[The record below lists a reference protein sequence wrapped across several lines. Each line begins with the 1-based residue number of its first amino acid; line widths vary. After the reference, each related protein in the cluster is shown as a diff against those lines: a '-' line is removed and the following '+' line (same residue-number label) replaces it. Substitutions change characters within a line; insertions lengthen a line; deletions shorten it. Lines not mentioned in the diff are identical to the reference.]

1 MAPIR
6 ADLDSGGG
14 FELVPAGTYPATIVA
29 LKRGT
34 VDSPTSKN
42 KGATKINAQ
51 IKLHQGGS
59 VFQNLTIV
67 PDSIWVL
74 KQLAAAAG
82 YDAEKL
88 SGNKDI
94 GFEDEFDGDV
104 PDDALILDDVIQEII
119 NQDVMVTVSVQ
130 GERTVDGRTYPPS
143 NQVKKVAPYTYQDDQ
158 VRGFV

>member
-1 MAPIR
+1 MNTLWHRFAQTLIQVER
-6 ADLDSGGG
+6 

-67 PDSIWVL
+67 P
-74 KQLAAAAG
+74 
-82 YDAEKL
+82 
-88 SGNKDI
+88 
-94 GFEDEFDGDV
+94 
-104 PDDALILDDVIQEII
+104 
-119 NQDVMVTVSVQ
+119 
-130 GERTVDGRTYPPS
+130 
-143 NQVKKVAPYTYQDDQ
+143 
-158 VRGFV
+158 

>member
-1 MAPIR
+1 M
-6 ADLDSGGG
+6 
-14 FELVPAGTYPATIVA
+14 
-29 LKRGT
+29 LK
-34 VDSPTSKN
+34 
-42 KGATKINAQ
+42 
-51 IKLHQGGS
+51 
-59 VFQNLTIV
+59 
-67 PDSIWVL
+67 
-74 KQLAAAAG
+74 
-82 YDAEKL
+82 KL